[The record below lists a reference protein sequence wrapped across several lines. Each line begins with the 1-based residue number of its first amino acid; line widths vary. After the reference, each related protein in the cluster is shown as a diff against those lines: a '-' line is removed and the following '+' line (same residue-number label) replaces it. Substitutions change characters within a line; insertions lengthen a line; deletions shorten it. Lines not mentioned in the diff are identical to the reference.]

1 MLLTSELHREEIWGC
16 FCHKLATP
24 LSMQDLEKKNKLWLL
39 HGSTI
44 WYLGKKSHVW
54 LHVISDATDYLCSAV
69 HVWNGKVPWWM
80 QFGGHVHCCACNGS
94 SSLVLFY
101 WCAACLWLLN
111 LLLFLLVQMPRQA
124 KALRFNN
131 NVPVFV
137 SMWQVN
143 IVKVYPR
150 VMSTFFCT
158 FFLHCLHKAQH
169 TRACDSLAKRGT
181 GVAQKAVNEKNLST

>member
-1 MLLTSELHREEIWGC
+1 
-16 FCHKLATP
+16 
-24 LSMQDLEKKNKLWLL
+24 
-39 HGSTI
+39 
-44 WYLGKKSHVW
+44 
-54 LHVISDATDYLCSAV
+54 
-69 HVWNGKVPWWM
+69 M

-101 WCAACLWLLN
+101 WCAACLCLLN

-150 VMSTFFCT
+150 VMSTFFCI

-181 GVAQKAVNEKNLST
+181 GVAEKAVNEKNLST